1 MAEVLLFFYYSFPFV
16 FIPFFIPNSREGN
29 VKRQKKSCFK
39 VPLFFFSSST
49 LLFSIFFNRGNF
61 WSSSTIWAFFARS
74 GTSRV
79 ELDFI
84 IKKKSQ
90 KNGLLPIKGGTKI
103 KGRGGRKNVLKR
115 TKTNAPNVSNECI
128 TQRKVSRLSHKV

>member
-49 LLFSIFFNRGNF
+49 LLFSIFLIGEIFGQVPRFGPFLLEVLELREWNF
-61 WSSSTIWAFFARS
+61 DFF
-74 GTSRV
+74 
-79 ELDFI
+79 
-84 IKKKSQ
+84 
-90 KNGLLPIKGGTKI
+90 
-103 KGRGGRKNVLKR
+103 
-115 TKTNAPNVSNECI
+115 
-128 TQRKVSRLSHKV
+128 